1 MTEATWA
8 TNELPE
14 HGVSKSISTP
24 PVWVSTSDLLSL
36 FPALLLHI
44 VRKDLWVG
52 VRRSHELLKL
62 FQVPIEKR
70 GRGERETKGGSAR
83 EKSADK
89 VRMQRMQ
96 NKRAAAGDRS
106 KNERKAARKD
116 SRKAAPRSGV
126 GKLLAPGLKLL
137 EGRGGATLGPVWSR
151 APTQA
156 QGGSSNCALA
166 QLVVMHSRCTDYLI
180 SIFNI

>member
-96 NKRAAAGDRS
+96 
-106 KNERKAARKD
+106 
-116 SRKAAPRSGV
+116 PRGFIPLDMWALHMCHV
-126 GKLLAPGLKLL
+126 
-137 EGRGGATLGPVWSR
+137 
-151 APTQA
+151 
-156 QGGSSNCALA
+156 SNLTENLTEANG
-166 QLVVMHSRCTDYLI
+166 MDHFDM
-180 SIFNI
+180 